1 MVSSD
6 FIPRWQN
13 QALRPSGGGLLQTVL
28 AGIVVLSDFHWRL
41 GNGPVSSAELLLRG
55 VFATG
60 GLAAAW
66 DLLFSQGGAG
76 WLRGVAAAL
85 FLGRPARARRA
96 GKVGVSVRV
105 SGAAGLLLVFA
116 QNVALVPLVRTEP
129 AAPAY
134 EDRFWAPPAE
144 TAAPHPSKEESE
156 PSELLRWLQASRCA
170 FASLLLLHAAGQKAR
185 AELDILDEEVGRPP
199 HTTALLER
207 PECRSALAAGARCR
221 SFETWAVLWSYFP
234 FAVLLGL
241 NLWALAE
248 VQGVVDTTLASG
260 FERLAEVPLRLLAS
274 AVGLNY
280 DRAKVAAATGAGA
293 ALLGPSALVL
303 LFELSSLPLDLLA
316 AERHFLD
323 FQEIVLGAVEDVGRG
338 SARPL
343 SDAAQEVGGFAE
355 AMFPQPA
362 TGVAQSSLGLTED
375 RTAAL
380 LAGLGSA
387 ARAARWRWETAA
399 AAERKAR
406 TAAGRNRV
414 FEAGGEL
421 AAAARG
427 FLAGLRQGLLD
438 FLLLAPRLL
447 LGGLTGL
454 AAALLQ
460 AVQELRAAG
469 SRNGEQQAATTST
482 TTSTRPAPTE
492 EEEKT
497 GRDPR
502 LAPPPYND
510 HDREP
515 AFGRRTTWRRRP
527 PGVAAA
533 VDSRTHHRRGRAAG
547 RSHGRRSHYGKG
559 GAAGRS
565 RHPQGGGNHCRRKE
579 AGGPSHHHA
588 GGASCGHYHLYRE
601 GNGAGH
607 RDHHQPTGGAGSHL
621 AGGASR
627 GHLHLYREG
636 KGAGRRDHHQPTG
649 GTGSHLAGGTNRGL
663 YHLCREGKG
672 AGHQDHRHAGGGPS
686 RHLAGRGSLYRRTGD
701 RGGRQLAVAATTT
714 REGLPA

>member
-1 MVSSD
+1 M
-6 FIPRWQN
+6 
-13 QALRPSGGGLLQTVL
+13 QTVL

-41 GNGPVSSAELLLRG
+41 GNGPVSSTELLLRG

-66 DLLFSQGGAG
+66 DLLFSEGGAG

-85 FLGRPARARRA
+85 LLGRPARARRA

-362 TGVAQSSLGLTED
+362 TGVAQSSLDLTED

-427 FLAGLRQGLLD
+427 FLTGLRQVLLD

-502 LAPPPYND
+502 LAPPPK
-510 HDREP
+510 HVEP
-515 AFGRRTTWRRRP
+515 M
-527 PGVAAA
+527 
-533 VDSRTHHRRGRAAG
+533 
-547 RSHGRRSHYGKG
+547 
-559 GAAGRS
+559 
-565 RHPQGGGNHCRRKE
+565 E
-579 AGGPSHHHA
+579 AKDIP
-588 GGASCGHYHLYRE
+588 
-601 GNGAGH
+601 
-607 RDHHQPTGGAGSHL
+607 
-621 AGGASR
+621 
-627 GHLHLYREG
+627 
-636 KGAGRRDHHQPTG
+636 
-649 GTGSHLAGGTNRGL
+649 
-663 YHLCREGKG
+663 
-672 AGHQDHRHAGGGPS
+672 
-686 RHLAGRGSLYRRTGD
+686 
-701 RGGRQLAVAATTT
+701 
-714 REGLPA
+714 

>member
-1 MVSSD
+1 MVDSD

-13 QALRPSGGGLLQTVL
+13 QALRPSAGGLLQTTL
-28 AGIVVLSDFHWRL
+28 AGIIVLSDFHWRL
-41 GNGPVSSAELLLRG
+41 GQGPVSSAELFLRG

-105 SGAAGLLLVFA
+105 SAAAGLLLVFA
-116 QNVALVPLVRTEP
+116 QNVALAPLDRTEP
-129 AAPAY
+129 VAPAY

-185 AELDILDEEVGRPP
+185 AELDVLDEEVGRPP
-199 HTTALLER
+199 NTTALLER
-207 PECRSALAAGARCR
+207 PECQSALAAGARGR
-221 SFETWAVLWSYFP
+221 SFETWAVLWSYLP
-234 FAVLLGL
+234 LAVLLGL

-248 VQGVVDTTLASG
+248 VQGVVDTSLKHG
-260 FERLAEVPLRLLAS
+260 FEWLAEVPLRFLAS

-280 DRAKVAAATGAGA
+280 DRAKVAAATGAGV

-362 TGVAQSSLGLTED
+362 AGAAQSGLGFTED

-399 AAERKAR
+399 ATERKAR

-421 AAAARG
+421 AAAVRG
-427 FLAGLRQGLLD
+427 FLSGLRQVLLD
-438 FLLLAPRLL
+438 SSFLRRASSW
-447 LGGLTGL
+447 
-454 AAALLQ
+454 AASPGS
-460 AVQELRAAG
+460 RPPSSRRRKSSGRRGPAAG
-469 SRNGEQQAATTST
+469 SSKRRQ
-482 TTSTRPAPTE
+482 PT
-492 EEEKT
+492 
-497 GRDPR
+497 
-502 LAPPPYND
+502 PP
-510 HDREP
+510 EP
-515 AFGRRTTWRRRP
+515 GRRRP
-527 PGVAAA
+527 RPRTCFRRENNLALAAP
-533 VDSRTHHRRGRAAG
+533 RGRRG
-547 RSHGRRSHYGKG
+547 S
-559 GAAGRS
+559 
-565 RHPQGGGNHCRRKE
+565 
-579 AGGPSHHHA
+579 
-588 GGASCGHYHLYRE
+588 
-601 GNGAGH
+601 
-607 RDHHQPTGGAGSHL
+607 
-621 AGGASR
+621 
-627 GHLHLYREG
+627 
-636 KGAGRRDHHQPTG
+636 
-649 GTGSHLAGGTNRGL
+649 
-663 YHLCREGKG
+663 
-672 AGHQDHRHAGGGPS
+672 
-686 RHLAGRGSLYRRTGD
+686 
-701 RGGRQLAVAATTT
+701 
-714 REGLPA
+714 